1 MRQHYVAVV
10 RKEADSD
17 FRAFFPDFSCVVASA
32 PTLAEAI
39 KKAAQALALNSSA
52 IRLCRYWRSS
62 SVSSVASSLPTR
74 SGSIVTVNVPIKP
87 NGYVY
92 HGMMDLLFGCRAQG
106 NRAQGRAPL
115 RLLNSLNVKFEK

>member
-39 KKAAQALALNSSA
+39 KKRRYAGHNVDFDEN
-52 IRLCRYWRSS
+52 IRLSS
-62 SVSSVASSLPTR
+62 DV
-74 SGSIVTVNVPIKP
+74 G
-87 NGYVY
+87 
-92 HGMMDLLFGCRAQG
+92 
-106 NRAQGRAPL
+106 
-115 RLLNSLNVKFEK
+115 